1 MKELIKHLE
10 EYRLANRITQMEL
23 AEMLQVSFSTVNRWL
38 NGKAEPNKM
47 QTYHIKKLIEGKSK

>member
-47 QTYHIKKLIEGKSK
+47 QTYHIKKLIEGKTK

>member
-47 QTYHIKKLIEGKSK
+47 QTYHIKKLIEDKTK

>member
-47 QTYHIKKLIEGKSK
+47 QTYHIKKLLEGKTK